1 MMKPMAGSFWG
12 GVRRFILWDYAR
24 ATWQYDLM
32 VALILA
38 FIFLTPR
45 DFFRDQ
51 PRIPRASSVARLP
64 ANHGGD
70 VYWIEPQLLEGVAPD
85 RLTAKAGEI
94 LATYTGKKQNVTR
107 LEPIYTSEEEITG
120 YMAFA
125 RP

>member
-1 MMKPMAGSFWG
+1 MANRVLSGL
-12 GVRRFILWDYAR
+12 RRFILWDYAR
-24 ATWQYDLM
+24 ATWQYDVM
-32 VALILA
+32 VAIILA

-45 DFFRDQ
+45 GWFRDQ

-70 VYWIEPQLLEGVAPD
+70 VFWIEPQLLEGVPEEQK
-85 RLTAKAGEI
+85 RRRAGEV
-94 LATYTGKKQNVTR
+94 LGTYAGRKQEVTR
-107 LEPIYTSEEEITG
+107 LEAVYNSEEELTG

>member
-1 MMKPMAGSFWG
+1 MASGFLD

-24 ATWQYDLM
+24 ATWQYDVM
-32 VALILA
+32 VAVILA

-45 DFFRDQ
+45 GWFRDQ

-70 VYWIEPQLLEGVAPD
+70 VFWIEPQLLEGVPAPQ
-85 RLTAKAGEI
+85 RIAKAAEI
-94 LATYTGKKQNVTR
+94 LKTYTGKQQNVTR
-107 LEPIYTSEEEITG
+107 LEAVYNSEEELTG
-120 YMAFA
+120 FMVFA